1 MAGRGRPPKPTVLKL
16 LAGNPGKR
24 AINKSEPKPAKKR
37 KGYHRVP
44 AWLSPDGKRE
54 WRRVVPELERLG
66 LLTKIDDGA
75 LEGMCAAY
83 ARALEADRHVAS
95 GGLTVMTDK
104 GFVLQ
109 NPAVAISRLS
119 WTQYRQFAAEFGLTP
134 GSRTRIRTDSQTP
147 PADPN
152 DEFLFGKKPGNGT
165 NG

>member
-1 MAGRGRPPKPTVLKL
+1 MPRSGRPPKPTALKL
-16 LAGNPGKR
+16 LTGNPGKR
-24 AINKSEPKPAKKR
+24 AINRAEPKPAKAK
-37 KGYHRVP
+37 KGSRRVP

-54 WRRVVPELERLG
+54 WKRVVPELERLG

-83 ARALEADRHVAS
+83 ARALEADRHVKN

-119 WTQYRQFAAEFGLTP
+119 WTQYRQFASEFGLTP
-134 GSRTRIRTDSQTP
+134 GSRTRIRTTDQKP
-147 PADPN
+147 PADPD
-152 DEFLFGKKPGNGT
+152 DEFLFGKKPGTGT